1 MINKAGNQ
9 AQAGRN
15 KAGNGRLKGFSALSP
30 AAQSVF
36 LLIRNAERHG
46 IPCRIKWMACL
57 RQATPTDKISPR
69 PAGGTTLVS

>member
-15 KAGNGRLKGFSALSP
+15 KAGNGRLVVFSALSP

-36 LLIRNAERHG
+36 LLIRMPNGMEFRAASNGWHASGKRH
-46 IPCRIKWMACL
+46 
-57 RQATPTDKISPR
+57 QQTKISPAPQATQR
-69 PAGGTTLVS
+69 SS